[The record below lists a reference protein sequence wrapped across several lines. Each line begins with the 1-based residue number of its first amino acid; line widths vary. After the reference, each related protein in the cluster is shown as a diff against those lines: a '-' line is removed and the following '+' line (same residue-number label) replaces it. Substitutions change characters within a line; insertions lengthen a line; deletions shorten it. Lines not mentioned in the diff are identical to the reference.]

1 MKAKHT
7 DLEKL
12 EQLYKESGNQLVVLY
27 GRRGCQKEE
36 LIKEFCDGKKFFYY
50 RCRQASPEHQLEMMG
65 EEISRQYKVSLSRQ
79 TYEEYFAR
87 IKSGGPSKLVVIID
101 EAQFVAKRDASF
113 MEAVAKLKKHKLY
126 PGPVLI
132 ILATSSTVWATQEA
146 AEQFKGAEMKL
157 ESLNF
162 LEVVRHFESLPVA
175 EIVRIYGAIGGVPA
189 YLDKWDAAKSF
200 KDNICRLVLTPSGA
214 LYGEA
219 DAVISAELRELSA
232 YSTILAAIARGEN
245 KLNDI
250 FHATGFSRAK
260 ISVYLKNLAAFN
272 IVEKVVSF
280 ETGGW
285 ENAKKGVYQ
294 IKDTFVNFWFKFV
307 YPNMSNLYLLSPEEF
322 YDTYIEKE
330 LDERVKY
337 FKGEDKLIEAQRIT
351 ERTNFDI
358 EMMRE
363 TGFCSGIENYT
374 RHLNFA
380 KPGEPPMTLID
391 FFPDDFLIIVD
402 ESHITIPQIGGMYAG
417 DRSRKTT
424 LVDYGFR
431 LPSALDNRPL
441 NFEEFEGKIDQMLFV
456 SATPNKYENEHELLR
471 AEQIIRPTGLLDPE
485 ISVRPV
491 EGQIDDLISEVN
503 KEIANHHKVL
513 ITTLTKRMAEDLT
526 NYMAELGIRVKYLH
540 SDIDTLERA
549 EIIRDLRLDVFDVLV
564 GINLLREGLDIP
576 EITLV
581 AILDADKEG
590 FLRSET
596 SLIQTI
602 GRAARNSEG
611 HVIMYADKIT
621 DSMRVAIEETKRRR
635 KVQEEYN
642 EAHGITPQTIQK
654 SVRDLIAISKKVAAD
669 ETALDKDPES
679 MSKKELEKHIADIE
693 KKMKKAAAELNFE
706 AAAEYRDKLIMLKNT
721 LRDVK

>member
-87 IKSGGPSKLVVIID
+87 IKSGDPSKLVVIID
-101 EAQFVAKRDASF
+101 EAQFVAKRDTSF

-260 ISVYLKNLAAFN
+260 ISVYLKNLATFN

-307 YPNMSNLYLLSPEEF
+307 FPHMSDLYRLNAEEF
-322 YDTYIEKE
+322 Y
-330 LDERVKY
+330 
-337 FKGEDKLIEAQRIT
+337 
-351 ERTNFDI
+351 
-358 EMMRE
+358 
-363 TGFCSGIENYT
+363 
-374 RHLNFA
+374 
-380 KPGEPPMTLID
+380 
-391 FFPDDFLIIVD
+391 
-402 ESHITIPQIGGMYAG
+402 
-417 DRSRKTT
+417 
-424 LVDYGFR
+424 
-431 LPSALDNRPL
+431 
-441 NFEEFEGKIDQMLFV
+441 
-456 SATPNKYENEHELLR
+456 
-471 AEQIIRPTGLLDPE
+471 
-485 ISVRPV
+485 
-491 EGQIDDLISEVN
+491 
-503 KEIANHHKVL
+503 
-513 ITTLTKRMAEDLT
+513 
-526 NYMAELGIRVKYLH
+526 
-540 SDIDTLERA
+540 
-549 EIIRDLRLDVFDVLV
+549 
-564 GINLLREGLDIP
+564 
-576 EITLV
+576 
-581 AILDADKEG
+581 
-590 FLRSET
+590 
-596 SLIQTI
+596 
-602 GRAARNSEG
+602 
-611 HVIMYADKIT
+611 
-621 DSMRVAIEETKRRR
+621 
-635 KVQEEYN
+635 
-642 EAHGITPQTIQK
+642 
-654 SVRDLIAISKKVAAD
+654 
-669 ETALDKDPES
+669 
-679 MSKKELEKHIADIE
+679 EKHIEQDLDSYMNRYFCDVCMEYLQLLNQIGRVPFAIHKMGTWIGKTGTIDIIAQSSDRRNIVGLCNWE
-693 KKMKKAAAELNFE
+693 KPYLTMEMCEKLQESMKKARVQSNHLYLFSAKAFDPELVE
-706 AAAEYRDKLIMLKNT
+706 LARTDTRYELIDMNEL
-721 LRDVK
+721 

>member
-87 IKSGGPSKLVVIID
+87 IKSGDPSKLVVIID
-101 EAQFVAKRDASF
+101 EAQFVAKRDTSF

-157 ESLNF
+157 GSLNF

-260 ISVYLKNLAAFN
+260 ISVYLKNLATFN

-285 ENAKKGVYQ
+285 ENAK
-294 IKDTFVNFWFKFV
+294 
-307 YPNMSNLYLLSPEEF
+307 
-322 YDTYIEKE
+322 
-330 LDERVKY
+330 
-337 FKGEDKLIEAQRIT
+337 
-351 ERTNFDI
+351 
-358 EMMRE
+358 
-363 TGFCSGIENYT
+363 
-374 RHLNFA
+374 
-380 KPGEPPMTLID
+380 
-391 FFPDDFLIIVD
+391 
-402 ESHITIPQIGGMYAG
+402 
-417 DRSRKTT
+417 
-424 LVDYGFR
+424 
-431 LPSALDNRPL
+431 
-441 NFEEFEGKIDQMLFV
+441 
-456 SATPNKYENEHELLR
+456 
-471 AEQIIRPTGLLDPE
+471 
-485 ISVRPV
+485 
-491 EGQIDDLISEVN
+491 
-503 KEIANHHKVL
+503 
-513 ITTLTKRMAEDLT
+513 
-526 NYMAELGIRVKYLH
+526 
-540 SDIDTLERA
+540 
-549 EIIRDLRLDVFDVLV
+549 
-564 GINLLREGLDIP
+564 
-576 EITLV
+576 
-581 AILDADKEG
+581 
-590 FLRSET
+590 
-596 SLIQTI
+596 
-602 GRAARNSEG
+602 
-611 HVIMYADKIT
+611 
-621 DSMRVAIEETKRRR
+621 
-635 KVQEEYN
+635 
-642 EAHGITPQTIQK
+642 
-654 SVRDLIAISKKVAAD
+654 
-669 ETALDKDPES
+669 
-679 MSKKELEKHIADIE
+679 
-693 KKMKKAAAELNFE
+693 
-706 AAAEYRDKLIMLKNT
+706 
-721 LRDVK
+721 